1 MKNAHAFTSGYMHKN
16 WLGTKVLTK
25 SPIGTKP
32 AHFIARGRQYPSG
45 GPLGVT
51 FGPEI
56 ENLCGNHIL

>member
-1 MKNAHAFTSGYMHKN
+1 MKNAHAFTCGYMHKQ
-16 WLGTKVLTK
+16 WLETKIWTK

-32 AHFIARGRQYPSG
+32 AHFIARGRLYASG